1 MIRVPVAG
9 AWFSIVSAECV
20 LSAEGGNAP
29 VGDGTAIDSTVALG
43 CSKPC

>member
-1 MIRVPVAG
+1 MRLPVTD
-9 AWFSIVSAECV
+9 AWFSIVSAERV

-43 CSKPC
+43 RSKPC